1 MFVCKRDIELQVHT
15 GPVDHNTVDYFCPGP
30 ANYYLAMVSRGR
42 EERGE
47 RGGGG
52 KGRAGQVEME

>member
-1 MFVCKRDIELQVHT
+1 MDY
-15 GPVDHNTVDYFCPGP
+15 NTVDYFCPGP
-30 ANYYLAMVSRGR
+30 ANYYLAMVSKGR